1 MKASS
6 GGNVRIGIVSFMT
19 LLSVILLAVLSVLCV
34 VTANA
39 ANATANRQ
47 AASSTELY
55 EVDGMGQALLASIDE
70 ELEASAAAGES
81 VEQAA
86 SRIQSGAG
94 EVTARAERIASDT
107 DSDAD
112 SDADSDEL
120 TTSIEVNGTTVR
132 FSVTGPYGRTLN
144 AEAQIGDD
152 LGYELRSWKIS
163 TTQTASEESLWGGT
177 TTSK

>member
-19 LLSVILLAVLSVLCV
+19 LLSVILLAVLTVLCV
-34 VTANA
+34 VTAKA

-70 ELEASAAAGES
+70 ELAESAAAGES
-81 VEQAA
+81 AEQGA
-86 SRIQSGAG
+86 SRIQAGAG
-94 EVTARAERIASDT
+94 EVTARAERIASDAGENT
-107 DSDAD
+107 SAD
-112 SDADSDEL
+112 GLA
-120 TTSIEVNGTTVR
+120 TSIEVNGTTVR
-132 FSVTGPYGRTLN
+132 FSVTGPCGRTLN

-152 LGYELRSWKIS
+152 LSYELRSWKIS